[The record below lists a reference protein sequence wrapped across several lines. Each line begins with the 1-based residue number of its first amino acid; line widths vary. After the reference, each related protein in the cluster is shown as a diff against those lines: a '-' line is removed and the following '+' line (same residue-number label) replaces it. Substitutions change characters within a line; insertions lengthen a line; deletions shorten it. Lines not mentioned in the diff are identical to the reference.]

1 MATSKSIQSWLSI
14 DLHATCHHNRSG
26 MKLGILFFAEAQRG
40 LMKQCHVPHLKPTIS
55 SLSLPMPTRVLIV
68 GAGAVG
74 AFYGSRLSLTPSCLV
89 SALCRSNYTAV
100 KANGFYVTS
109 PQYDSF
115 TFKPAQTFAN
125 ADEVRESN
133 IQWDYLL
140 VSTKALPDVSDDSNL
155 LEGLVG
161 PTTAIVLVQNGL
173 GVEEPYA
180 KRFPH
185 ATLLSAVTIASVAQP
200 SAGQIKHNRWTRISI
215 GPYFVNPDKSNARAT
230 DQNTEFVQMLQ
241 TSGIKDAE
249 AYDHAGLQFV
259 RWHKIAINAAMN
271 PTAVLSGGTPNAT
284 MANDPELAAFL
295 LGVMNE
301 VLETAPKVLG
311 RPLPKKL
318 ASAEQIL
325 RSTKKNS
332 SGSKPSMLLDWEQ
345 GKRMELEVILGNPIR
360 IAREKG
366 LEMPRL
372 QALYALLRKAQ
383 ENRQNGEGWV
393 TREGKL

>member
-1 MATSKSIQSWLSI
+1 
-14 DLHATCHHNRSG
+14 
-26 MKLGILFFAEAQRG
+26 
-40 LMKQCHVPHLKPTIS
+40 MKQCHVPNLELTIS

-100 KANGFYVTS
+100 NANGFYVTS

-115 TFKPAQTFAN
+115 TFKPAHTFAN

-173 GVEEPYA
+173 GVEEPYV

-295 LGVMNE
+295 VGVMNE

-325 RSTKKNS
+325 KSTKKND

-393 TREGKL
+393 TRESKL

>member
-1 MATSKSIQSWLSI
+1 
-14 DLHATCHHNRSG
+14 
-26 MKLGILFFAEAQRG
+26 
-40 LMKQCHVPHLKPTIS
+40 
-55 SLSLPMPTRVLIV
+55 MPAKVLIV
-68 GAGAVG
+68 GAGAIG
-74 AFYGSRLSLTPSCLV
+74 AFYGARLSLAPSCLV
-89 SALCRSNYTAV
+89 SALCRSNYKTV
-100 KANGFYVTS
+100 EANGFSVTS
-109 PQYDSF
+109 SQYETQ

-125 ADEVRESN
+125 ADEARKSN
-133 IQWDYLL
+133 THWDYLL
-140 VSTKALPDVSDDSNL
+140 VSTKALPDVSDDSTL

-161 PTTAIVLVQNGL
+161 PKTAIVLVQNGL

-185 ATLLSAVTIASVAQP
+185 ATVLSAVTIASVAQP
-200 SAGQIKHNRWTRISI
+200 RAGHIQHNRWTRISV
-215 GPYFVNPDKSNARAT
+215 GPYLTDSGKSSNATAT
-230 DQNTEFVQMLQ
+230 ARNTEFVQLLQ
-241 TSGIKDAE
+241 KGGIKDAE
-249 AYDHAGLQFV
+249 DYDHAGLQFV

-284 MANDPELAAFL
+284 MANDPDLAAFL

-311 RPLPKKL
+311 QPLPKKL

-325 RSTKKNS
+325 KSTRKND

-345 GKRMELEVILGNPIR
+345 GKRMELEVILGNPVR
-360 IAREKG
+360 IARDKG

-383 ENRQNGEGWV
+383 ENRENGQGWV
-393 TREGKL
+393 KSESKL